1 MLEADAARCEAER
14 SAVDAACG
22 NAGARELRAA
32 EAAAAAAAA
41 ASADKW
47 SSRGRRLVQTK
58 VLSIQSM
65 LGHDTEDYYG
75 TAAAA
80 VGGSSTG
87 GSIASN
93 VSARRRYMQLSCSFH
108 YSVCTV

>member
-14 SAVDAACG
+14 AAVDAACG

-75 TAAAA
+75 TAAASA
-80 VGGSSTG
+80 VVAGSSSGT
-87 GSIASN
+87 GSIASS
-93 VSARRRYMQLSCSFH
+93 VSARRRCVQLKLLKL
-108 YSVCTV
+108 V